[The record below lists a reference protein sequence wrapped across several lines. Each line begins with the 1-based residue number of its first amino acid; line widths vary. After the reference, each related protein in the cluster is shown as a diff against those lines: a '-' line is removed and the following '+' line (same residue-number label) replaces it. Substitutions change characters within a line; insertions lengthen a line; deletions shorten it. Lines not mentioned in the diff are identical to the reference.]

1 MSVKGEAIY
10 KTSERIKK
18 YGIEAYIKQLNKTVK
33 AHRTGKE
40 WIKYYQKK
48 YPDAPLTIAPT
59 RPDIS
64 RAQRSYWKDVKT
76 LSEARDITPR
86 EGRSILKKLKN
97 AKNVQVR
104 VIKEGSGWQFIL
116 FARYEHRNKEEIETE
131 TRQDYKHEE
140 KEQIGYSYT
149 HYDEDFKD
157 CEEEAFEEAK
167 RDAQFVCGG
176 SGWTLIKVLKETW
189 IRFIGKKE

>member
-1 MSVKGEAIY
+1 MVKGEAIY

-33 AHRTGKE
+33 ARRTGKE

-48 YPDAPLTIAPT
+48 YPDASLTITPT

-64 RAQRSYWKDVKT
+64 RTQRSYWQDVKI

-86 EGRSILKKLKN
+86 EGRSLLKKLKT

-116 FARYEHRNKEEIETE
+116 NGKYEYWDKEELASG
-131 TRQDYKHEE
+131 RDKDKKHEI

-149 HYDEDFKD
+149 HYDTDYED
-157 CEEEAFEEAK
+157 CYGEAFDEAK
-167 RDAQFVCGG
+167 KDAKFVLGG
-176 SGWTLIKVLKETW
+176 TGWILIKVLKETW